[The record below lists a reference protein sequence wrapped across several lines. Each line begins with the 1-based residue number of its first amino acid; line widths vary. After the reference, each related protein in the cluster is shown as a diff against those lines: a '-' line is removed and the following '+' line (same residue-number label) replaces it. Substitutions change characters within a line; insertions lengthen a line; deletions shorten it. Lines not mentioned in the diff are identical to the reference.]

1 VFKRELPILMSYLT
15 NSIAQS
21 DPFLQEL
28 VKKMKNAPSLALL
41 ILAALQLGRAVA
53 VKAAEEVLNE
63 RGQEATEWSA
73 CPKCG
78 KKLESKGLELREMIT
93 LIGVVKWW
101 RRRGGCANGCEIG
114 QVVPLD
120 EDLGLKPYQRTS
132 LEVKWLASALAVF
145 VPFETAAVLLGLLTG
160 VKVCPKSIWLWVQEA
175 GHMAMVQLKAQL
187 EALGQG
193 ILPPEEGM
201 EAHTRA
207 SPLLIGADGVMVP
220 FRPAGGSAKGK
231 TVWREVKVGI
241 LARLSERATKAGKRV
256 AQLKQR
262 RLVAVLG
269 DIDALKPR
277 LWLES
282 VRQGILSSQ
291 RVVWLSDGGRGF
303 WRLFDERFA
312 QYATGILDF
321 YHAAQNLW
329 KGAKAWLDGRTQRA
343 RDWFTT
349 SRRQLRRGQADE
361 VLADIQAALELE
373 GLPDSA
379 RQTLTNL
386 YNYLNKHR
394 DHIDYAKFKEL
405 GLPIGSGIVESA
417 CKWLIQQRFK
427 GVGMRWS
434 EDGFNHLLH
443 LRLAWVNGRFD
454 DLFALA
460 APPT

>member
-1 VFKRELPILMSYLT
+1 MSCLS

-28 VKKMKNAPSLALL
+28 VKKIRNAPSLALL

-53 VKAAEEVLNE
+53 VKVAEEVLNE
-63 RGQEATEWSA
+63 RGQKPTKWAA
-73 CPKCG
+73 CPECG
-78 KKLESKGLELREMIT
+78 KKVESKGLEPREMIT
-93 LIGVVKWW
+93 LIGLVKWW
-101 RRRGGCANGCEIG
+101 RRRGGCPAGCKIG

-120 EDLGLKPYQRTS
+120 EALGLQPYQRIS

-145 VPFETAAVLLGLLTG
+145 VSFETAAVLLGLLTG
-160 VKVCPKSIWLWVQEA
+160 VRVCPKSIWLWVQEA
-175 GHMAMVQLKAQL
+175 GQKAMAQLDAQLKDL
-187 EALGQG
+187 EQG
-193 ILPPEEGM
+193 ILPQEEAM
-201 EAHTRA
+201 EAHTETL
-207 SPLLIGADGVMVP
+207 PLLMGADGVMVP
-220 FRPAGGSAKGK
+220 FRPDGGSPQGK

-241 LARLSERATKAGKRV
+241 LARLRERVTKAGKRV
-256 AQLKQR
+256 TQLKQR

-269 DIDALKPR
+269 DVDALKPR

-282 VRQGILSSQ
+282 IRQGILRSP
-291 RVVWLSDGGRGF
+291 RVVWLADGGRGF

-312 QYATGILDF
+312 PYATGILDF

-329 KGAKAWLDGRTQRA
+329 KGAKIWLDGRTQRA
-343 RDWFTT
+343 RDWFATA
-349 SRRQLRRGQADE
+349 RRRLRRGQAPA
-361 VLADIQAALELE
+361 VMADIQAALELE

-379 RQTLTNL
+379 RQTLTTL
-386 YNYLNKHR
+386 YNYLDKHR

-460 APPT
+460 APPP